1 MIIQFQNVQKNL
13 NKISFIEK
21 FIIYNFF
28 SYFKNYINIKKI
40 ININNKIKHKDIIF
54 NKFIK
59 NYLFLKI

>member
-1 MIIQFQNVQKNL
+1 MFKKTRIKLVLLKNL
-13 NKISFIEK
+13 LY
-21 FIIYNFF
+21 IIFF

-40 ININNKIKHKDIIF
+40 ININNKIKHKDIFF